1 MMVKRF
7 CSNACSVL
15 GRKKADVTK
24 GLLAAVFVVLVIIP
38 LVSMFFHVDGEA
50 LRSVSKTAAFP
61 TAIRNSLVTAGIA
74 TVISVVLAYVLA
86 ICISRTDIRLRAVF
100 SVIFVLPM
108 LIPSLSHGMGLVIS
122 FGNHGIISKLLGV
135 RLNIYGP
142 QGIVLGSVLYALPVA
157 FLMFQDVLKY
167 EDGSSYETAEV
178 LGIPP
183 MRRFLGIT
191 LPYLRKPLISI
202 FFSTFT
208 LIVTDY
214 GVPLMVGGK
223 FTTLPVLMY
232 QEVIGQLEFGKGAVY
247 GSVLLIPAVV
257 AFVMDRLT
265 QDRRQQSSTHR
276 PVRSTKS
283 LFGRILAYG
292 VCIATVIYVLIP
304 VVSFALIGFTKDFP
318 NNLSLTLTHFTQSIR
333 LRAGIY
339 LGHSVTIA
347 LCAALIGVA
356 VAFMTAYMTA
366 RMKSGMSGIL
376 HLCVI
381 ASATVPGIVLGLSY
395 VLAFKA
401 SALYGTMAILIMVN
415 VAHFISSPYLM
426 MYNSLSKINGNLESV
441 AHTLRI
447 SRFYLIRDVL
457 LPQCAGTILEMF
469 SYFFVN
475 CMMTIS
481 AVSFLAT
488 TANKPVSLLINQFE
502 AQMQLECA
510 AVVSLMILGVNILM
524 KVVARLLSKKHR

>member
-1 MMVKRF
+1 MKVKHF
-7 CSNACSVL
+7 CGNAWSGMC
-15 GRKKADVTK
+15 RKKADATK
-24 GLLAAVFVVLVIIP
+24 VLLAAVFVVLVILP
-38 LVSMFFHVDGEA
+38 LVSMFLHVDGEA
-50 LRSVSKTAAFP
+50 LCSVSKTAAFP

-74 TVISVVLAYVLA
+74 TVISVVLAYILA
-86 ICISRTDIRLRAVF
+86 VCISRTSIRMRTVF

-142 QGIVLGSVLYALPVA
+142 LGVVLGSVLYALPVA

-167 EDGSSYETAEV
+167 EDGSSYEAAEV
-178 LGIPP
+178 LGISPL
-183 MRRFLGIT
+183 RTFLGIT

-232 QEVIGQLEFGKGAVY
+232 QEVIGQLDFGKGAVY

-257 AFVMDRLT
+257 AFVADRLT
-265 QDRRQQSSTHR
+265 QDKRHHSSVHQ
-276 PVRSTKS
+276 PVKPSKS
-283 LFGRILAYG
+283 LLGRILAYA

-304 VVSFALIGFTKDFP
+304 IVSFVLIGFTKNFP
-318 NNLSLTLTHFTQSIR
+318 NNLSLSLTHFTQSIR

-347 LCAALIGVA
+347 LCTALLGTA

-366 RMKSGMSGIL
+366 RMKSKMSGIL

-381 ASATVPGIVLGLSY
+381 VSATVPGIVLGLSY
-395 VLAFKA
+395 VLAFKT
-401 SALYGTMAILIMVN
+401 SAIYGTMAILIMVN

-426 MYNSLSKINGNLESV
+426 MYNSLSKINGNLEAV

-524 KVVARLLSKKHR
+524 KIVVRLLNRKRK